1 MEALHY
7 VFGYL
12 KLHPKRKLAFN
23 AQHPMISERMF
34 KKHDWNDFYRGVK
47 EAIPGNMPKP
57 RGNTMTMHCF
67 VNASHGSDRAT
78 RRSQIGILI
87 FCNSAPVTWHIKRQN
102 TVEART
108 FGSETRRSQTGI
120 LIFCNSAPV
129 TWHSKQQNTV
139 ASTFRSEFQAM
150 KSASN

>member
-1 MEALHY
+1 

-67 VNASHGSDRAT
+67 VNASHGST
-78 RRSQIGILI
+78 QFSG
-87 FCNSAPVTWHIKRQN
+87 SVTQN
-102 TVEART
+102 T
-108 FGSETRRSQTGI
+108 
-120 LIFCNSAPV
+120 FCPP
-129 TWHSKQQNTV
+129 TV
-139 ASTFRSEFQAM
+139 FAYTE
-150 KSASN
+150 